1 MPLCPRLK
9 GGNKHKNE
17 PVPPLQIILILDAK
31 SYDKGNTGMLGRQ
44 WGGTTPGSPPKGQPR
59 NMFAKLGVRRNYTSV
74 STTWGMEMGQRCQ
87 KWQRTVPAKAKKQER
102 VLCICVQR
110 TTGSSPS
117 LKCKIAGKK
126 LLIH

>member
-44 WGGTTPGSPPKGQPR
+44 WGGTTPGSPPEGQPR
-59 NMFAKLGVRRNYTSV
+59 NMFAKLGVRRNYASV
-74 STTWGMEMGQRCQ
+74 STTWGMEMGQRC
-87 KWQRTVPAKAKKQER
+87 
-102 VLCICVQR
+102 
-110 TTGSSPS
+110 
-117 LKCKIAGKK
+117 
-126 LLIH
+126 